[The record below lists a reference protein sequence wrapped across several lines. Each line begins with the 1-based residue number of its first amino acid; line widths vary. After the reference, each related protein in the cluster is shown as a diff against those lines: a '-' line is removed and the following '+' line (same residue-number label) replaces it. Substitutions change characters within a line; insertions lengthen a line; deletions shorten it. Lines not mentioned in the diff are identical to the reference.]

1 MKAVG
6 LYKCLPIENSQSLV
20 DLEIPQPNTT
30 TGHDLLVAIKAISVN
45 PVDTKVRRGL
55 IPPPTITEENK
66 NTPRILGWDAAGEAI
81 EVSSDCT
88 LFDKGDSSLNFL

>member
-6 LYKCLPIENSQSLV
+6 LYRYLPIEDPQSLV
-20 DLEIPQPNTT
+20 DLDIPQPNIAS

-55 IPPPTITEENK
+55 IPPPPTITEENK
-66 NTPRILGWDAAGEAI
+66 NTPYFRMGCCWR
-81 EVSSDCT
+81 SDR
-88 LFDKGDSSLNFL
+88 S